1 MIYNVYNHC
10 YNMQNICITIHCIY
24 ENKQKIIILRPII
37 HVKLNLPCT
46 HVYYKAIHNTESS
59 DARRCKRRHFS
70 IYLKYKGGESMVTDK
85 QLANLQPVRSK
96 KEARERGRA
105 GGKASGKKRAALKSF
120 REIDTEQTTTEERE
134 LMLKALKKL
143 AMNGDIRAFEVYRD
157 TVGLKQKETLEVRE
171 DIVNPFENL
180 SEKELRQLIAVCS
193 ED

>member
-1 MIYNVYNHC
+1 M
-10 YNMQNICITIHCIY
+10 
-24 ENKQKIIILRPII
+24 
-37 HVKLNLPCT
+37 PCT

>member
-1 MIYNVYNHC
+1 
-10 YNMQNICITIHCIY
+10 
-24 ENKQKIIILRPII
+24 
-37 HVKLNLPCT
+37 
-46 HVYYKAIHNTESS
+46 
-59 DARRCKRRHFS
+59 
-70 IYLKYKGGESMVTDK
+70 MVTDK